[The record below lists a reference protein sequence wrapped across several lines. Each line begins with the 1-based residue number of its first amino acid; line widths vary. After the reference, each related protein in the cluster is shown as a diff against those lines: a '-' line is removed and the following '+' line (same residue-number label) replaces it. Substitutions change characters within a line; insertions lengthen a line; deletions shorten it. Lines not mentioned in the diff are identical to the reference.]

1 MDDDFR
7 SAAGACLQWAAW
19 LQQKEAEA
27 GEAVTA
33 VPEILLLRI
42 LSGSCVCAVVHRG
55 CIDKIRKL
63 VADAE
68 ENFQ

>member
-55 CIDKIRKL
+55 CIDKIRKQ
-63 VADAE
+63 ATDAE
-68 ENFQ
+68 KNFQ